1 MIDSKDKKI
10 LDILS
15 ASGREPA
22 TSISTKIGMSVPA
35 VIDRI
40 NKLQDSGIIMGYKA
54 IVDYEKLDM
63 DIAALIT
70 LVSDS
75 SEHYSKVINLAKKS
89 KEVIKCFAT
98 TGSGSHVLLINT
110 ENTDSHWEILPL
122 CNLKIFYLLPV
133 SPLVFPVQ
141 SLMMRV
147 VVH

>member
-15 ASGREPA
+15 VSGREPA

-40 NKLQDSGIIMGYKA
+40 NKLQNSGIIMGYKA
-54 IVDYEKLDM
+54 VVDYEKLDM

-75 SEHYSKVINLAKKS
+75 SEHYSEVINLAKKS
-89 KEVIKCFAT
+89 EEVIKCFAT
-98 TGSGSHVLLINT
+98 TGSGSHVLLIRTYNT
-110 ENTDSHWEILPL
+110 ITLEKFLRKIQQWPGVIRTETQLILSS
-122 CNLKIFYLLPV
+122 NKI
-133 SPLVFPVQ
+133 
-141 SLMMRV
+141 
-147 VVH
+147 